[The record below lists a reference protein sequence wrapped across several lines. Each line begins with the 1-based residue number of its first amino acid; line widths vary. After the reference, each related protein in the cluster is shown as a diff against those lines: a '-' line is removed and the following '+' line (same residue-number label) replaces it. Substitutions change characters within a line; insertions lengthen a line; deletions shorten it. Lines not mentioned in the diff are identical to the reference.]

1 MDAKDLLRELKRT
14 VDELTVFNEI
24 GKTLTSTIDIREVL
38 KIIMQKVSELLRP
51 ENWSLLLL
59 DDRTGELYVEVAVGQ
74 GADRI
79 RDLRVKAGEGIA
91 GWVAREGEPLLVA
104 DVRSDPRFSSRVDQ
118 ASHFQTCAVL
128 AVPLRSKG
136 RTLGVIEL
144 INGASEQGFDDDDVR
159 TLATIADYA
168 AIALENAR
176 NFQRIREL
184 TILDDHT
191 GLYNSRHLQRQLE
204 AEIVRARR
212 FGHSLSIIFLDL
224 DRFKSVNDAY
234 CHQHGSA
241 LLREVGDVL
250 TSTLRSVDVPTRYGG
265 DEFVVLLP
273 ETDRSQAR
281 MVAVRLREALNA
293 HYFLRARGLSV
304 RITASF
310 GVATFPDDAS
320 TEEELMRQAD
330 VAMYRIKETCRDQI
344 GFSSDV
350 AAATPPG
357 TSAAGGQ
364 R

>member
-1 MDAKDLLRELKRT
+1 MEAKDLLRELKRT

-24 GKTLTSTIDIREVL
+24 GKTLTSTLDIREVL

-59 DDRTGELYVEVAVGQ
+59 DDRTGDLYVEVAVGE
-74 GADRI
+74 GAERI

-104 DVRSDPRFSSRVDQ
+104 DVQSDPRFSGRIDH
-118 ASHFQTCAVL
+118 ASGFHTAAVL

-144 INGASEQGFDDDDVR
+144 INGRTEDGFDDDDVR

-204 AEIVRARR
+204 SEVVRARR

-234 CHQHGSA
+234 GHQHGSA
-241 LLREVGDVL
+241 LLREVGEVL

-273 ETDRSQAR
+273 ETNRAQAR
-281 MVAVRLREALNA
+281 LVAQRLRDALNG
-293 HYFLRARGLSV
+293 HYFLRGRGLSV

-330 VAMYRIKETCRDQI
+330 VAMYRVKETSRDEI
-344 GFSSDV
+344 GFSSE
-350 AAATPPG
+350 AAAAG
-357 TSAAGGQ
+357 SASSAAGGKP
-364 R
+364 